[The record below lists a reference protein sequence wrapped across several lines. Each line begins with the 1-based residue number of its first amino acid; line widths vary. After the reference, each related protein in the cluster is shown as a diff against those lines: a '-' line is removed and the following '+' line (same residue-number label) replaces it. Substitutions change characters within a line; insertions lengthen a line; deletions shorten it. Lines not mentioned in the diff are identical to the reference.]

1 MTKDYEGFAN
11 IEEEENVKKPRR
23 VLIGT
28 PALDGKVQAW
38 YTDSLANSIKVC
50 AANGIDLLPV
60 ILIDESILPMARNK
74 LLNIAYK
81 EKVESIVFI
90 DSDQIWDSFA
100 LLEVINSS
108 YDVLGLPV
116 VSKTDEPGKFNVIVK
131 NIEDL
136 ETDDNENIKVDAV
149 GTGFLK
155 ISSEA
160 LKSLWESN
168 ATVTFRGKELKLI
181 CEYAKSGDDFIGE
194 DVYLCAKLKKLG
206 YDIWVD
212 TKSTCAHIGSKVWM
226 GSFKEFLDYIKSE
239 KEE

>member
-60 ILIDESILPMARNK
+60 ILIDESILPMARNE

-100 LLEVINSS
+100 LLEVINPS

-136 ETDDNENIKVDAV
+136 ETDDNEKLNIEVIYKKASEITHINVNDIKMQL
-149 GTGFLK
+149 FLNF
-155 ISSEA
+155 
-160 LKSLWESN
+160 KSIFDE
-168 ATVTFRGKELKLI
+168 
-181 CEYAKSGDDFIGE
+181 
-194 DVYLCAKLKKLG
+194 
-206 YDIWVD
+206 
-212 TKSTCAHIGSKVWM
+212 
-226 GSFKEFLDYIKSE
+226 
-239 KEE
+239 